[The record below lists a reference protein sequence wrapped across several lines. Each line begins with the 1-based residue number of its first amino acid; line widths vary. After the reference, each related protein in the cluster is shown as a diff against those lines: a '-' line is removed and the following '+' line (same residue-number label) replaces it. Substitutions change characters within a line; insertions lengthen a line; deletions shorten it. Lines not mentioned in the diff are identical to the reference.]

1 MVVAG
6 TLLAANLVVCSAPA
20 LALNPALDV
29 SQYSHT
35 SWKIADG
42 FPAGAINAI
51 AQTLDGYLWLG
62 TDAGLFRFDGIRAVL
77 WNPANQR
84 LPSDRILGL
93 VASRDGTLWIGTD
106 KRVAAWR
113 DGMLI
118 EYEGPA
124 EEYRVNKLLED
135 RDGVVWATVYVP
147 RSNTYLL
154 CSFQSGGAKCSGQ
167 DGGPG
172 DRKR

>member
-1 MVVAG
+1 M
-6 TLLAANLVVCSAPA
+6 
-20 LALNPALDV
+20 
-29 SQYSHT
+29 H
-35 SWKIADG
+35 
-42 FPAGAINAI
+42 
-51 AQTLDGYLWLG
+51 
-62 TDAGLFRFDGIRAVL
+62 
-77 WNPANQR
+77 
-84 LPSDRILGL
+84 
-93 VASRDGTLWIGTD
+93 
-106 KRVAAWR
+106 KRVAAGR

-172 DRKR
+172 SGAIGLYEDTKGRLWLGTDTGLWCWKPAPAQY